1 MSILL
6 TGFEPF
12 DGASVNPSW
21 EAVQR
26 VPDQICGHEVHRLR
40 LPVVYGQ
47 AAALLLTYARPLR
60 PEIILCCGVA
70 GGREGG
76 ALFKNGQP
84 AGAVKGDLAQAL
96 IDEILA
102 MANERQA

>member
-47 AAALLLTYARPLR
+47 AAAPGDHPVLRRCRRPR
-60 PEIILCCGVA
+60 RRDPGA
-70 GGREGG
+70 GGSQLPPGPHPG
-76 ALFKNGQP
+76 
-84 AGAVKGDLAQAL
+84 
-96 IDEILA
+96 
-102 MANERQA
+102 

>member
-26 VPDQICGHEVHRLR
+26 VPDVICGQDVHRLR
-40 LPVVYGQ
+40 LPVVYSQ
-47 AAALLLTYARPLR
+47 AAEAMLAEIRRLR
-60 PEIILCCGVA
+60 PEIVICCGVA
-70 GGREGG
+70 GGRKAVTPELV
-76 ALFKNGQP
+76 ALNY
-84 AGAVKGDLAQAL
+84 
-96 IDEILA
+96 
-102 MANERQA
+102 R